1 VAKKGTSTRRG
12 TINVALNGLVAAGV
26 IAGFRT
32 NYQTKDEPD
41 QITEKPHIELI
52 RRSSECLVY
61 IGAPPGRRIGDG
73 RCQLAFG
80 WGLLE
85 LTCRGRVPRAR
96 PRRAE
101 DERRYRCARR

>member
-41 QITEKPHIELI
+41 RLGSRSTRGATLTPSVRKFSTPWPRLPKVP
-52 RRSSECLVY
+52 RSSSSR
-61 IGAPPGRRIGDG
+61 PKDHRR
-73 RCQLAFG
+73 
-80 WGLLE
+80 
-85 LTCRGRVPRAR
+85 
-96 PRRAE
+96 
-101 DERRYRCARR
+101 